1 MLYNKHFE
9 NGAPHAD
16 AADVAQQLNIFFRN
30 RFVRRRRKEEKKNVR
45 PYYGIRLK
53 ICFFRHACLLFVMT
67 PSTTR
72 RA

>member
-30 RFVRRRRKEEKKNVR
+30 RFVRRRRKEKEEECS
-45 PYYGIRLK
+45 P
-53 ICFFRHACLLFVMT
+53 LL
-67 PSTTR
+67 R
-72 RA
+72 Y